1 MSRYDVIIFFYK
13 YINIK
18 YKHEYFIF
26 HILDEK
32 CECYDWSSRQCYPC
46 PWGGWTGAQE
56 SFCPNRNKDFSLDPT
71 SLFCE
76 RYCLSNLSHSSP
88 NYFYWHQ
95 SHKGDT
101 LAMYLNYYF
110 NCYCYLK
117 LGHSYLIVVKY
128 QETKFKDLISLWND
142 HLSGHNE
149 YLSINRLFYTSHYLR
164 CFIYI
169 HYLRWVLPHK

>member
-56 SFCPNRNKDFSLDPT
+56 SFCPNRNKDFSLDSHLSLLWETLSVKSESFKPKLFLLT
-71 SLFCE
+71 SNSQEGHFG
-76 RYCLSNLSHSSP
+76 YVI
-88 NYFYWHQ
+88 
-95 SHKGDT
+95 
-101 LAMYLNYYF
+101 NYYF

-117 LGHSYLIVVKY
+117 PGNSYLVVVKY
-128 QETKFKDLISLWND
+128 QATKFKDLISLWND

-149 YLSINRLFYTSHYLR
+149 YLSINRLFYTSHYLS
-164 CFIYI
+164 CFIYVR
-169 HYLRWVLPHK
+169 YLRWVLP

>member
-1 MSRYDVIIFFYK
+1 MRNVNAMTGVQGNVIHALRVVEQEPK
-13 YINIK
+13 RASALTGTK
-18 YKHEYFIF
+18 IF
-26 HILDEK
+26 H
-32 CECYDWSSRQCYPC
+32 Q
-46 PWGGWTGAQE
+46 T
-56 SFCPNRNKDFSLDPT
+56 PT
-71 SLFCE
+71 FLFCE